1 MAITPYLL
9 YQDAGAAL
17 TWLAKAFGLRKTGQ
31 AFKDANGRV
40 THAEMALGDAVLLL
54 GSPGPD
60 FKNPKV
66 LGQATQN
73 LYVDVDDVDEAPCAC
88 RKAGAKIIEAPQDTV
103 LRRTPLRRRGS
114 RRTSLV
120 LRAGPDR
127 VSGDR
132 REEDYASKI
141 TTAARRRTLRG
152 RGRSSRK

>member
-17 TWLAKAFGLRKTGQ
+17 TWLTKAFGLRKTGQ

-73 LYVDVDDVDEAPCAC
+73 LYVDVDDVAKHHA
-88 RKAGAKIIEAPQDTV
+88 RAAKAGARIIEAPQDTV
-103 LRRTPLRRRGS
+103 YG
-114 RRTSLV
+114 
-120 LRAGPDR
+120 
-127 VSGDR
+127 
-132 REEDYASKI
+132 
-141 TTAARRRTLRG
+141 ARRYGAEDPEGHRWFFAQGLKKQRRPAKKTSG
-152 RGRSSRK
+152 RKTPTGKKVNERNRKRSSRK